1 MQDLFS
7 FLSTQAA
14 LILGAQDRREAVIT
28 ACEKFFDQVIT
39 PVDLPGP
46 DQIIDPLLRATI
58 RPVVGKLYDEVV
70 KELEGI
76 TRA

>member
-1 MQDLFS
+1 MQELLS

-14 LILGAQDRREAVIT
+14 SILGAQDRREAVIT
-28 ACEKFFDQVIT
+28 ACEKFFDQVIA

-46 DQIIDPLLRATI
+46 DPIIDPLLRATI
-58 RPVVGKLYDEVV
+58 RPVVGKLYDEVA
-70 KELEGI
+70 KELEGL